1 LHWLGPSM
9 FSKGLTDQEGKTPHQ
24 DTLTL
29 KREE

>member
-1 LHWLGPSM
+1 M
-9 FSKGLTDQEGKTPHQ
+9 FSKGLTGQEGKTPHQ